1 MNKDENEKFDI
12 MVGEPKEEV
21 ELGKNFE
28 VKFCLYLYDKNK
40 ELIKQASRVNDG
52 TKATLKAFIT
62 KNGNEF
68 PDKTSEFTYHL
79 GEIGNYQHTPE
90 GKYIITANS
99 QEEKKIL
106 NRINN
111 INGKLITEHFGD
123 KIGGDGHSLEGSDD
137 IKFKIASDLAA
148 GRGIRV
154 DIYNCPNNSPITAG
168 QKPIQRIAG
177 ERIQI
182 DLIWNRRIQLNLKE
196 DVLKFVAPP
205 PTSKRKWEWWQI
217 TLVIGVSALVI
228 LGIVFLIFH
237 RQIKDW
243 WRKRKNKKEDQLEV
257 F

>member
-28 VKFCLYLYDKNK
+28 VKFCLYLYDKN
-40 ELIKQASRVNDG
+40 EEPMKQASRVNDG
-52 TKATLKAFIT
+52 TKATLKALIT

-79 GEIGNYQHTPE
+79 GEIGNYRHTPE

-99 QEEKKIL
+99 QEEKKLL
-106 NRINN
+106 NRVNN
-111 INGKLITEHFGD
+111 INGKLIVERFGD
-123 KIGGDGHSLEGSDD
+123 KIGGDGQSLEESDD
-137 IKFKIASDLAA
+137 IKFKIESDEAA

-182 DLIWNRRIQLNLKE
+182 DLI
-196 DVLKFVAPP
+196 
-205 PTSKRKWEWWQI
+205 
-217 TLVIGVSALVI
+217 
-228 LGIVFLIFH
+228 
-237 RQIKDW
+237 
-243 WRKRKNKKEDQLEV
+243 
-257 F
+257 